1 MQPEQ
6 IDLSKDS
13 CRVFNIVNLVQ
24 VLCSR
29 FRGSHSCLQS
39 FCYASLSVRHS
50 CAIEEGPSSS
60 IWPVPPPRWRWTGS
74 MRLSPKRRKR
84 RAYFKARHDL
94 LSLIVCVLNWQ
105 LLGFPK
111 SPPTIAVQGY
121 PLSVQQHEV
130 LERLELMLDHFLH
143 AESFQASDLGR
154 VQTKFE
160 VLISQMKELPS
171 CLAASGLED
180 LTELAENVAG
190 HLDPYKTKCSVFQQG
205 HDDHQCQFEPPPS
218 TGAASASVPAFANA
232 KPVEAARV
240 KWESTPSFNAVDFL
254 PDPLVKAA
262 FEDPETLRKP
272 REMWP
277 PPMPAKMHISKE
289 EFLVLARKWDDLNA
303 CLLLPA
309 SDKDLTEAVGIFC
322 VDKDNKHDRLI
333 INPRTIN
340 SRMFTISQATKDLA
354 PGCLLGLLSLRH
366 HECFRFS
373 ADDLT
378 DYYYTFLVS
387 AARAKRNAFKMK
399 FHPSELR
406 HFKSFYPGLE
416 AHSEILVCLRTLAM
430 GDSLAV
436 EIAQMAHTAVLK
448 QLCAA
453 MLPHQVLKYRS
464 PIPRS
469 DFVEL
474 LAIDD
479 HVGIQRLPIQSHS
492 KNPSLRDTEVFQ
504 ASEVAYKAVGLVQ
517 HEKKRKRNLTQ
528 GIILGADFDGMAG
541 RVMAPRARIILLS
554 IITMAVA
561 VKGTCTP
568 KLLSVLTGCWVH
580 VLMFRRVL
588 FSVMSAVFHEGQGL
602 PPNQPFCLSRQAR
615 CEMQMLS
622 LLSPLAQSD
631 LRTHFSSKVFIM
643 DASPYGGAVCSASV
657 GETAS
662 RELWRHTEQR
672 GCYTK
677 LQSPV
682 SEILS
687 EKGLEPE
694 TMQIHVAPSQE
705 ASFVHPSES
714 FSFNIPSI
722 LSEGVLYDCV
732 EVFRGSGNWSHA
744 HVQRGL
750 AVHDGF
756 DIDGRRIRFSD
767 MSSKAVFAELVAL
780 ALRRVVLDWHF
791 GTPCVSFGTLRRP
804 QVRSKEYPAGFDSTE
819 PFTALHNSLARR
831 TAFIMTIAFLLGQF
845 VSAEQPGSSRM
856 FLLHCFKVLV
866 QLGCVISH
874 FAFCRF
880 GSGFHKPSKWLH
892 NKPWLVPL
900 EGGCNCPYRG
910 SHFVV
915 HGNFTAESI
924 KDFCGRCRP
933 SCLAVYGKTPN
944 PGDRVSSFSGA
955 YPFRLVHQMASGLIA
970 AQNGAI
976 KNIPAEK
983 RLASFQEVGIQG
995 VEAAI
1000 AISPEPSFRP
1010 RQWFE
1015 DPEWITE
1022 LCDSLPFKEMYRFRF
1037 KKAGHINI
1045 NEARTYK
1052 SWIKSQ
1058 AKSEPN
1064 SRFVG
1069 ILDSR
1074 VTLGAAAK
1082 GRSSSPALSRILQG
1096 CLPYILGSN
1105 LYPGGLH
1112 CSSGANRADGPS
1124 RDRDMSPPV
1133 KDEPEWFSRLKA
1145 GDPSRFDIVVS
1156 ASRYEKN
1163 PARWLRFLLLLC
1175 GDIEPHPG
1183 PSKRVCQPRGPLKLD
1198 AGFHEAT
1205 ASRME
1210 SCLHAFQT
1218 WMVEVANVDPE
1229 TIFGDGQAIATA
1241 LRAYGM
1247 FLFEAGFPRY
1257 QLVYAVTASQD
1268 RFPICKPWCH
1278 LAWQIDR
1285 KWQNFE
1291 PGQSRSVL
1299 PPVAIR
1305 AMACVGSLWGWTTF
1319 VAVLLLGFAAM
1330 LHPSEMLALKRR
1342 DLLFPRDLSYDT
1354 NSLYIYVRNPKTA
1367 RFARRQHGR
1376 IDDWQII
1383 AVAESAFN
1391 SLPLES
1397 PLYSGSMHSFRRQW
1411 NAIMQKLHIPHSQV
1425 VNGATPGVL
1434 RGSGATFLYAAT
1446 EDPQWIAW
1454 RGRWSRLKTLEFYL
1468 QEVGAT
1474 VFVHSLDPHS
1484 RALIEF
1490 FSEFSWPVLCRSFSL
1505 QGSTVGME
1513 S

>member
-1 MQPEQ
+1 
-6 IDLSKDS
+6 
-13 CRVFNIVNLVQ
+13 
-24 VLCSR
+24 
-29 FRGSHSCLQS
+29 
-39 FCYASLSVRHS
+39 
-50 CAIEEGPSSS
+50 
-60 IWPVPPPRWRWTGS
+60 
-74 MRLSPKRRKR
+74 
-84 RAYFKARHDL
+84 
-94 LSLIVCVLNWQ
+94 
-105 LLGFPK
+105 
-111 SPPTIAVQGY
+111 
-121 PLSVQQHEV
+121 
-130 LERLELMLDHFLH
+130 MLDHFMH
-143 AESFQASDLGR
+143 AEDFQASDLGR
-154 VQTKFE
+154 VQSKFE
-160 VLISQMKELPS
+160 VLISQMKELPK

-180 LTELAENVAG
+180 LTELAEVVAG
-190 HLDPYKTKCSVFQQG
+190 QMDPYKTKSSVFQQDQ
-205 HDDHQCQFEPPPS
+205 DDHQCKCEHPPS
-218 TGAASASVPAFANA
+218 TGIAQSSVPAFANA

-240 KWESTPSFNAVDFL
+240 KWESAPSFNAEDYL
-254 PDPLVKAA
+254 PDPLVKGA
-262 FEDPETLRKP
+262 FLDPETLRKP

-277 PPMPAKMHISKE
+277 PPLPAKMHISKE
-289 EFLVLARKWDDLNA
+289 EFLVLAKKWDELNA
-303 CLLLPA
+303 CLLVPA
-309 SDKDLTEAVGIFC
+309 SSKDLSEAVGIFC
-322 VDKDNKHDRLI
+322 VDKDSKHDRLI

-340 SRMFTISQATKDLA
+340 SRMFTVYQSTKELA
-354 PGCLLGLLSLRH
+354 PGCLLGLLSLKP

-378 DYYYTFLVS
+378 DFYYTFVVS
-387 AARAKRNAFKMK
+387 EARAKRNAFKMR
-399 FHPSELR
+399 FRPSELQ
-406 HFKSFYPGLE
+406 HFKCFSPDLEKYP
-416 AHSEILVCLRTLAM
+416 EILVCLRTLAM

-436 EIAQMAHTAVLK
+436 EIAQMAHTAVLR

-469 DFVEL
+469 DFIEL

-479 HVGIQRLPIQSHS
+479 HVGIQRLSIDSFRE
-492 KNPSLRDTEVFQ
+492 NPPLRDTAVFS
-504 ASEVAYKAVGLVQ
+504 ASEVAYKSVGLVQ

-528 GIILGADFDGMAG
+528 GVILGADFDGMEG
-541 RVMAPRARIILLS
+541 RVMAPRARVLLLS
-554 IITMAVA
+554 LITMAVA

-588 FSVMSAVFHEGQGL
+588 FSVMSAVFHEGRGL
-602 PPNQPFCLSRQAR
+602 PSHQSFCLSRQAR
-615 CEMQMLS
+615 CELQMLS

-631 LRTHFSSKVFIM
+631 LRAHVSSRVFVM
-643 DASPYGGAVCSASV
+643 DASPYGGAVCSANI
-657 GETAS
+657 GEAAS

-677 LQSPV
+677 LQSPI

-694 TMQIHVAPSQE
+694 TMQVHVAPSQE
-705 ASFVHPSES
+705 PSFVHPSES

-722 LSEGVLYDCV
+722 LSEGILYDCV

-744 HVQRGL
+744 HIQRGL
-750 AVHDGF
+750 SVHDGF

-767 MSSKAVFAELVAL
+767 MSSKAVFSELVAL

-804 QVRSKEYPAGFDSTE
+804 QVRSKEFPAGFDSSE
-819 PFTALHNSLARR
+819 PFTAFHNSLARR
-831 TAFIMTIAFLLGQF
+831 TAFIMTIAFLSGQF

-880 GSGFHKPSKWLH
+880 GSGFHKPSKWIH
-892 NKPWLVPL
+892 NKPWLLSL
-900 EGGCNCPYRG
+900 EGGCDCPFKG
-910 SHFVV
+910 NHFVV
-915 HGNFTAESI
+915 QGNFTPQSI
-924 KDFCGRCRP
+924 EDFCSRCRP
-933 SCLAVYGKTPN
+933 SCLSVYGKTPK

-955 YPFRLVHQMASGLIA
+955 YPFRLVNQMASGLIA
-970 AQNGAI
+970 AKNGAI
-976 KNIPAEK
+976 KSIPAEK
-983 RLASFQEVGIQG
+983 RLSSFKEVGIE
-995 VEAAI
+995 VVAAI
-1000 AISPEPSFRP
+1000 AVTPEPSFKP

-1022 LCDSLPFKEMYRFRF
+1022 LCDSLPFKEMFRF
-1037 KKAGHINI
+1037 KFKRPGHINI

-1064 SRFVG
+1064 TRFVG
-1069 ILDSR
+1069 FLDSR
-1074 VTLGAAAK
+1074 VTIGAAAK

-1112 CSSGANRADGPS
+1112 CSSGVNRADGPS
-1124 RDRDMSPPV
+1124 RDRDVLPPV
-1133 KDEPEWFSRLKA
+1133 KEEPEWFQRLRV
-1145 GDPSRFDIVVS
+1145 GDPAQFDLVVS
-1156 ASRYEKN
+1156 ASRFEKN
-1163 PARWLRFLLLLC
+1163 PARWLRFLLMLC
-1175 GDIEPHPG
+1175 GDVEPNPG
-1183 PSKRVCQPRGPLKLD
+1183 PISRARQPRGPLSLE
-1198 AGFHEAT
+1198 AGFHSAT
-1205 ASRME
+1205 ASRMD
-1210 SCLHAFQT
+1210 SCLRAFQT
-1218 WMVEVANVDPE
+1218 WLIEVADLSPE
-1229 TIFGDGQAIATA
+1229 AVFGDGQAISTA
-1241 LRAYGM
+1241 LRGYGL

-1257 QLVYAVTASQD
+1257 QFVYAVTACQD
-1268 RFPICKPWCH
+1268 KFPVCKAWAH

-1305 AMACVGSLWGWTTF
+1305 AMACVGCLWGWTSF
-1319 VAVLLLGFAAM
+1319 VALLLLGFAAM
-1330 LHPSEMLALKRR
+1330 LHPAEMLALKRR
-1342 DLLFPRDLSYDT
+1342 DLLFPKDLSYDT
-1354 NSLYIYVRNPKTA
+1354 HSMYIYIRNPKTA

-1376 IDDWQII
+1376 IDDWQIV
-1383 AVAESAFN
+1383 AVAESAFS
-1391 SLPLES
+1391 SLHLES
-1397 PLYSGSMHSFRRQW
+1397 VLYPGSMHTFRKQW
-1411 NAIMQKLHIPHSQV
+1411 NSIMQKLHIPHRQV
-1425 VNGATPGVL
+1425 ENGATPGVL

-1454 RGRWSRLKTLEFYL
+1454 CGRWSRLKTLEFYL

-1474 VFVHSLDPHS
+1474 VFVHSLEPHS

-1490 FSEFSWPVLCRSFSL
+1490 FSDHSWPVLCRSFSL
-1505 QGSTVGME
+1505 RGSTSRLE
-1513 S
+1513 